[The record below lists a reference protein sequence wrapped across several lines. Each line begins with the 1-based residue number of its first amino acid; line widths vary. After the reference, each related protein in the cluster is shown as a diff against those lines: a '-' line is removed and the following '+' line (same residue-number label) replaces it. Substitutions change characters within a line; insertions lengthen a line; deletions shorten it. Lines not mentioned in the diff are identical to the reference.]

1 MKKAFLFLCCLCFSI
16 SVMAADSLR
25 VRVLSIGNSF
35 SRDAFSYVPF
45 VIEELV
51 PGVEVDFGILYIG
64 GCTLQRHYENL
75 VGEKPAYEFDFYTT
89 KNGKWTME
97 RDYSIQKG
105 VSQQDWDIVIFQQ
118 QSAASRYYDTYQPY
132 LNELLNYIQTAK
144 PFATPAWLMTQAYGT
159 GHKPLGD
166 MSSDEMWARVNAS
179 SERVMIETKTK
190 LLIPAGTAIQNA
202 RYTVLDRLG
211 ETKHLVNDGYHIQE
225 GIPALIEALVTA
237 QVVMGHYGIDVDV
250 TKSKLKIT
258 PEWREERRTPQ
269 PNGKPEEAT
278 DAEYVIA
285 RRCAQW
291 ALEAPWQ
298 MTIEEE

>member
-1 MKKAFLFLCCLCFSI
+1 MKKAVSLFFSFCFTLSI
-16 SVMAADSLR
+16 IAADAVR

-51 PGVEVDFGILYIG
+51 PGAEVDFGILYIG
-64 GCTLQRHYENL
+64 GCSLQRHYENL
-75 VGEKPAYEFDFYTT
+75 VGVKPAYEFDFYTT
-89 KNGKWTME
+89 RNGYWTLE
-97 RDYSIQKG
+97 RNYSIQKG
-105 VSQQDWDIVIFQQ
+105 VSLQDWDIVIFQQ

-132 LNELLNYIQTAK
+132 LNELLDYLQAAK
-144 PFATPAWLMTQAYGT
+144 PLATPAWLMTQAYGT

-166 MSSDEMWARVNAS
+166 MSSDEMWARVNVS
-179 SERVMIETKTK
+179 SERVMNETKTK

-211 ETKHLVNDGYHIQE
+211 GTKHLVNDGYHIQE

-237 QVVMGHYGIDVDV
+237 KVVMAHYGIDVDV
-250 TKSKLKIT
+250 TKSELKIT

-278 DAEYVIA
+278 DEEYDIA
-285 RRCAQW
+285 RMCAQW
-291 ALEAPWQ
+291 ALDAPWQ
-298 MTIEEE
+298 ITSVEE